1 MKQPPTPLTGV
12 RVLNLGGSWPGR
24 VASLLLADQGAEV
37 LEIEK
42 PGKDERLEDA
52 LLSRGKTVFALDL
65 KTREGRARAQA
76 IAAGADIVI
85 ANLGVGQ
92 AARFGLDYPTLKAG
106 NPGLVYVS
114 VPGFAEGS
122 PMAAT
127 PGWEGTVAA
136 STGVYTDV
144 HAQGPILGGEPAFTA
159 VPMASAYGGVHA
171 AIAATMGFLHRLE
184 TGQGLAIETP
194 LADAVLS
201 SMALLIMKIDDQPRR
216 FDLPPIDKSMTEV
229 AFPILRDL
237 DAHLSD
243 EHRARIKA
251 YLAASPR
258 PQFGNHRCADGRFI
272 FINAVDH
279 VHHAKACLDTL
290 GVLNDL
296 IAEGMIVG
304 SPFEEGG
311 NGNNVSSSQ
320 GLSPAWASR
329 LQAVMAARFLTRPAQ
344 EWETLLRRAGVPASV
359 VRTTDEW
366 LHLPTALEGGNV
378 GDLDDPEWGPVR
390 QPGRFVTIEGARVA
404 SPPLAA
410 RQLAVEADWL
420 KGRAGSETAFNG
432 ATRDNPDSAA
442 RRTGG
447 SDGAARGAATD
458 AGILAGVRV
467 LDLSNVIAGPA
478 SARILAEFGAQVTRV
493 DPPAPYAGPRMT
505 MWFGID
511 VNQGKRSIILDLKT
525 DEGRQVL
532 ARLVRQSDVAI
543 HNFLDR
549 SAEKIG
555 LSEAQLRQWNPSIIS
570 CQISAWGGPAGG
582 PLKDYPAFDP
592 VLQAATGITA
602 RYGTPQAPVL
612 HGLASCVDYITG
624 FSAALGIAQAL
635 VARAR
640 GHGASHVRTSLS
652 MGAQLVQFP
661 FTVASATHPRPIE
674 PAGQGSV
681 GYADHYRKYRTA
693 SGWAFLAARARDIDT
708 VAARLG
714 AADASDAAIA
724 EALSGQTAEQASQRL
739 RDLPTAS
746 LVPIE
751 RLDTLRERLT
761 VETPRQ
767 FDPAG
772 MPWAMLRGEHPS
784 GHRVSLPLPT
794 WYRFASGQAKPL
806 SPAFAPGT
814 HTRELLAE
822 LGLTSAEMQQLF
834 DKGIARDGWAVLKHY
849 LPH

>member
-1 MKQPPTPLTGV
+1 MKHRSSPLTGI

-24 VASLLLADQGAEV
+24 VASLLLAEQGAEV

-42 PGKDERLEDA
+42 PDKDRQLEDA
-52 LLSRGKTVFALDL
+52 LLSRGKTAITLDL
-65 KTREGRARAQA
+65 KTSEGQARAQA
-76 IAAGADIVI
+76 LAAGADIVI
-85 ANLGVGQ
+85 ANLGIGQ
-92 AARFGLDYPTLKAG
+92 AARFGLDYPTLKAA

-114 VPGFAEGS
+114 VPGFAEAG

-136 STGVYTDV
+136 SVGVYTDV
-144 HAQGPILGGEPAFTA
+144 HALGPILGGEPTFTA

-171 AIAATMGFLHRLE
+171 AIAATLGLLNRIE
-184 TGQGLAIETP
+184 TGHGQSIETP

-201 SMALLIMKIDDQPRR
+201 SMALLIMKIDGQPRR
-216 FDLPPIDKSMTEV
+216 FDLPPIDKSMTDV

-237 DAHLSD
+237 DAHLGD
-243 EHRARIKA
+243 AHRARIKA

-258 PQFGNHRCADGRFI
+258 PQFGNHRCADGRFL

-296 IAEGMIVG
+296 IAEGMVVG

-320 GLSPAWASR
+320 GLSPAWANR

-366 LHLPTALEGGNV
+366 MHLPTALVGGNV
-378 GDLDDPEWGPVR
+378 GDLDDPEWGLVR
-390 QPGRFVTIEGARVA
+390 QPGRFVTIEGERVA

-410 RQLAVEADWL
+410 RRLAVEAGWPRERT
-420 KGRAGSETAFNG
+420 GNETA
-432 ATRDNPDSAA
+432 S
-442 RRTGG
+442 
-447 SDGAARGAATD
+447 SDGAAADTRGSTAHGADGGEARGAAND
-458 AGILAGVRV
+458 GRILAGVRV

-505 MWFGID
+505 MWFGVD

-532 ARLVRQSDVAI
+532 ARLVRRSDVVI

-582 PLKDYPAFDP
+582 PLKDDPAFDP
-592 VLQAATGITA
+592 VLQAATGVTA

-635 VARAR
+635 VARAL
-640 GHGASHVRTSLS
+640 GHGGSHVRTSLS

-661 FTVASATHPRPIE
+661 FTVASATHRRPAE

-681 GYADHYRKYRTA
+681 GYGSHYRKYRTA
-693 SGWAFLAARARDIDT
+693 GGWAFLAARSRDIDA

-724 EALSGQTAEQASQRL
+724 EALSGQTVEQASQRL
-739 RDLPTAS
+739 RDLPAAS

-751 RLDTLRERLT
+751 RLDALRERLT
-761 VETPRQ
+761 VEAPGQ
-767 FDPAG
+767 FDPAS
-772 MPWAMLRGEHPS
+772 MRWAMLRGDHPS

-794 WYRFASGQAKPL
+794 WYRFASGHAAPL

-822 LGLTSAEMQQLF
+822 LGLTPAETQRLF
-834 DKGIARDGWAVLKHY
+834 GQDIARDGWAVLEHY